1 MCKNPRSI
9 ERQTGR
15 VIFSV
20 NIEFNRLGAER
31 EEDWKFETGC
41 SHTRVLQCLRAD
53 KGFKEI

>member
-1 MCKNPRSI
+1 MVYLPSTNTDFIMCKNPRSI

-31 EEDWKFETGC
+31 EED
-41 SHTRVLQCLRAD
+41 
-53 KGFKEI
+53 